1 MRGGDDVGEVVQV
14 PKTRRHYRLRRN
26 QASRQRQ
33 RRGRVVGPH
42 GSECG
47 ANKDTA
53 KRGCRDG
60 KERKKMM
67 KREKKRESGELQ
79 EKMAFTIF
87 VQGRLVIGVVRS
99 ELNGVVRVNLYR
111 VALLAGLAEPLV
123 VYERPRGRSQV
134 SHVNLYEKKKT
145 KKKKKAKGSVAV
157 DKRR

>member
-1 MRGGDDVGEVVQV
+1 MWREQGYSEE
-14 PKTRRHYRLRRN
+14 RL
-26 QASRQRQ
+26 QRWQ
-33 RRGRVVGPH
+33 G
-42 GSECG
+42 
-47 ANKDTA
+47 
-53 KRGCRDG
+53 
-60 KERKKMM
+60 RKKD
-67 KREKKRESGELQ
+67 EKKNERVGNCRRRWL
-79 EKMAFTIF
+79 FTIF